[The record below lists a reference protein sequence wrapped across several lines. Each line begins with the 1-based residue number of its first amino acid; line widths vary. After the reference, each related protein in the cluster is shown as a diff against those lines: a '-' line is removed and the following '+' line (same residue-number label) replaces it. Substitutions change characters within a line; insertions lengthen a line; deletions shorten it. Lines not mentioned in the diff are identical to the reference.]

1 MKYLLLTIGIVL
13 MLPLLSFFFW
23 FIVSMI
29 CLKIDEVKELWTYH
43 KANQKERLKEK
54 SWSKKIK
61 Q

>member
-13 MLPLLSFFFW
+13 ILPLFSFFFW
-23 FIVSMI
+23 FFVSMI

-43 KANQKERLKEK
+43 KSTQKERLKEK